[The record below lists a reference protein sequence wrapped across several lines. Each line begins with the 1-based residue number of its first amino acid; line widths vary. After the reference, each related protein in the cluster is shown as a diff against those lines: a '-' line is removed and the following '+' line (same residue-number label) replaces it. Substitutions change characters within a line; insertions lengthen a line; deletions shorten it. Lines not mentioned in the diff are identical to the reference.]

1 MHCSVRVRGVGQ
13 SRCRYRRRAV
23 EYEYRTL
30 ARPEYEYEGIL
41 FRDGLNL
48 AMIPTVP
55 TRELVLFGIDCG
67 LAINACHSRITLL
80 AITSLG
86 T

>member
-1 MHCSVRVRGVGQ
+1 MHCSVRVRSVGQ
-13 SRCRYRRRAV
+13 SPCRYRRRAI
-23 EYEYRTL
+23 
-30 ARPEYEYEGIL
+30 EYEYEGIL